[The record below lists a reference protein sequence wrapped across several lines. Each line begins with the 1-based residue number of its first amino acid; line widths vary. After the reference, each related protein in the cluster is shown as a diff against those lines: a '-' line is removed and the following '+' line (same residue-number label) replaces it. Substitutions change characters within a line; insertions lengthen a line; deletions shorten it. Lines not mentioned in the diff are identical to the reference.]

1 MDVIYLFRV
10 LLRRKWIIIIT
21 SLVAVVIAYF
31 FTKNQ
36 PKNYKSTA
44 QVSTGF
50 TVSDDIKVNSENFS
64 VFEADMKFNNTI
76 TSWTSPAVIS
86 LLSYRLILHDL
97 ENRHPFRN
105 LSPEWQRSVFYKDID
120 LAKARNVYQN
130 KLETMTQL
138 TSFNPEE
145 KELLELL
152 NLYGYD
158 YKSLSKS
165 LAIYRVQM
173 TDYLQIDFMSENPE
187 LSAFVVNT
195 AFQEAIRN
203 MKNVRSNKSQ
213 ESIDTLQSLME
224 KKKQELDAKNALLRQ
239 NGSVDPTI
247 ENSSNLDLIMNIET
261 TLTEARSHQ
270 TTLQYALQKVDQKL
284 EALQQLQNTTATSRN
299 NGSDELLV
307 LRKATSDAYTAYVN
321 GGSSD
326 PALLKKY
333 TQNKAEYEKKVLQY
347 QETQDP
353 DPSAKSPD
361 VTRAQLL
368 DKKTDIELDIKAGN
382 ANIQSLQERINS
394 LKGNLTKDES
404 KRTVIET
411 LLKDVELANKEYLA
425 AKQKYTDAV
434 DINSSSVTNFRQILY
449 GQPAIE
455 PEPSKRV
462 MIVGMA
468 GVSAFVVTVLI
479 IVLLA
484 AMDSSVKTPLIF
496 SRTVGLHMISM
507 VNFINLRHRDLV
519 EITTKLDTVPD
530 AMNNRRH
537 NVFREALRKLR
548 YEIESSG
555 KKIFLFAST
564 KKGTGKST
572 LIQALSLSMS
582 LSKKKIL
589 IIDTNFCNNDLTVRL
604 EASPV
609 LEKIHPNRS
618 SPGVLLE
625 QVRNAAREVRK
636 GYVYIIGCEGG
647 DYTPSEILPKEN
659 LLHHLQALTA
669 EYDFIFL
676 EAPPLNDFSD
686 AKELTQYVD
695 GVVAIFSAMF
705 IIKQIDKE
713 SIEFFNSLNG
723 KFCGAVL
730 NMVDLDNVNVT

>member
-21 SLVAVVIAYF
+21 SLVAVAIAYF

-36 PKNYKSTA
+36 PKNYKSSA

-76 TSWTSPAVIS
+76 TTWNSSNVLS

-97 ENRHPFRN
+97 DNPRPFRTV
-105 LSPEWQRSVFYKDID
+105 SAEWQKSNFYKEINFSN
-120 LAKARNVYQN
+120 ARNVYES
-130 KLETMTQL
+130 KLETMTPL

-145 KELLELL
+145 KKLLELL

-165 LAIYRVQM
+165 LAIYRLQM
-173 TDYLQIDFMSENPE
+173 TDYIQIDFMSENPE

-195 AFQEAIRN
+195 VFQEALRN

-224 KKKQELDAKNALLRQ
+224 KKKQELDQKNALLRQ
-239 NGSVDPTI
+239 NGSVDPSL
-247 ENSSNLDLIMNIET
+247 ENSSNLDLIMNTET
-261 TLTEARSHQ
+261 TLTEARSNQ
-270 TTLQYALQKVDQKL
+270 TTLQYSLQKVNQKIA
-284 EALQQLQNTTATSRN
+284 ALNGGQTAKPSGD
-299 NGSDELLV
+299 NGNDELLI
-307 LRKATSDAYTAYVN
+307 LRKATSEAYTAYVN
-321 GGSSD
+321 SGSSD

-333 TQNKAEYEKKVLQY
+333 TQLKADYEKKVTQY
-347 QETQDP
+347 QELKDP
-353 DPSAKSPD
+353 DPTAKSPE
-361 VTRAQLL
+361 VAKAELL
-368 DKKTDIELDIKAGN
+368 DKKTDIESDIQASN
-382 ANIQSLQERINS
+382 ANIQILQERINS
-394 LKGNLTKDES
+394 LKGNLTKDEG

-411 LLKDVELANKEYLA
+411 LLKDVELANKEYLS

-434 DINSSSVTNFRQILY
+434 DITSSAVTNFRQILY

-484 AMDSSVKTPLIF
+484 AMDSSIKTPLIF
-496 SRTVGLHMISM
+496 SKAVGLRMISM
-507 VNFINLRHRDLV
+507 VNFINLRNKDLS

-530 AMNNRRH
+530 ALNNKRH

-572 LIQALSLSMS
+572 LIQALSFSMS

-589 IIDTNFCNNDLTVRL
+589 IVDTNFCNNDLTIRL
-604 EASPV
+604 EGTPV
-609 LEKIHPNRS
+609 LEKIHPNRIN
-618 SPGVLLE
+618 PGLLLE
-625 QVRNAAREVRK
+625 QVRNAAKEVRK

-659 LLHHLQALTA
+659 LLQHLHTLTA
-669 EYDFIFL
+669 EYDYIFL

-695 GVVAIFSAMF
+695 GVVAIFSAMY